1 MLADGSASPYSAV
14 TTAVPQFSESIR
26 NVTVP
31 LGREAVLSC
40 VINNL
45 AEYKVSPHPHIAIRR
60 RRKGNVGLYL

>member
-1 MLADGSASPYSAV
+1 MLADGSATSSAV
-14 TTAVPQFSESIR
+14 TNAVPHFSESIR

-45 AEYKVSPHPHIAIRR
+45 AEYKVSPQPIAIH
-60 RRKGNVGLYL
+60 